1 MCFSRAASQGALQPG
16 NLTRALAR
24 EISGLIDLEDCQRQ
38 VEPLLMTPPYK
49 FAPRA
54 RLLEF
59 MRQTGV
65 PNLINLAAGLP
76 SVDCVP
82 KAALKRAFDAA
93 FIEEPD
99 VALGYH
105 TPDGDYGLREMIAA
119 RFAGR
124 GISVTAEEMVITTG
138 CTQALHGMIR
148 LLAQPGNVVA
158 CEAPAYYATLEM
170 LGDLGVR
177 VLPIPVRD
185 SQGVDLDLVSTLFE
199 RFRPKFFAV
208 CSTLSNPSGA
218 TLPNDAR
225 HALVEICRKT
235 GTRILEDEI
244 YGELSEIDG
253 LRPIR
258 SYDDGSIVSYVTSF
272 SKTVAPGIRVGVCVP
287 GGSSDQFAQLK
298 CQQDM
303 HSATLCEVAF
313 RKYLE
318 TGDLDSHLKYLKE
331 LNRQRREIAREV
343 IEKHFPDGTITW
355 IPKGGFLLW
364 VEVPQ
369 HIDIEKA
376 YQAALQSNV
385 AFSRGKAFFTT
396 PETKVSAMRLNCSR
410 PTTNELLKGL
420 EILGK
425 ILSQSV

>member
-1 MCFSRAASQGALQPG
+1 MNS
-16 NLTRALAR
+16 
-24 EISGLIDLEDCQRQ
+24 
-38 VEPLLMTPPYK
+38 PYK

-59 MRQTGV
+59 MRQAGN

-93 FIEEPD
+93 FAEEPD

-105 TPDGDYGLREMIAA
+105 TPDGDYPLRAKIAE
-119 RFAGR
+119 RFARR
-124 GISVTAEEMVITTG
+124 GVSVTPEQMVITTG

-148 LLAQPGNVVA
+148 LLAQPDDIVA

-170 LGDLGVR
+170 LGDTGIR
-177 VLPIPVRD
+177 VLPIPVRN
-185 SQGVDLDLVSTLFE
+185 SQGVDLDLVVTLFE
-199 RFRPKFFAV
+199 RYRPKFFVV

-218 TLPNDAR
+218 TMPNEAR
-225 HALVEICRKT
+225 GALVEICRKSST
-235 GTRILEDEI
+235 QILEDEI
-244 YGELSEIDG
+244 YGELSEIEG

-258 SYDDGSIVSYVTSF
+258 SYDDGSTVSYVMSF

-287 GGSSDQFAQLK
+287 GGNTDRFAQLK

-318 TGDLDSHLKYLKE
+318 DADLDSHLKYLKT
-331 LNRQRREIAREV
+331 LNRQRRDIGRKL
-343 IEKHFPDGTITW
+343 IEQYFPEGTIIW
-355 IPKGGFLLW
+355 IPDGGFLLW
-364 VEVPQ
+364 VEVPPS
-369 HIDIEKA
+369 IDIEA
-376 YQAALQSNV
+376 VYQAALSKNV
-385 AFSRGKAFFTT
+385 AFSRGKSFFTA
-396 PETKVSAMRLNCSR
+396 PDAKVNAMRINCSR
-410 PTTNELLKGL
+410 PTTDELVEGL
-420 EILGK
+420 ETLGNV
-425 ILSQSV
+425 LSQSL

>member
-1 MCFSRAASQGALQPG
+1 MNS
-16 NLTRALAR
+16 
-24 EISGLIDLEDCQRQ
+24 
-38 VEPLLMTPPYK
+38 PYK
-49 FAPRA
+49 FAPRG

-59 MRQTGV
+59 MRQAGN

-93 FIEEPD
+93 FSEAPD

-105 TPDGDYGLREMIAA
+105 TPDGDYALREKIAE
-119 RFAGR
+119 RFVRR
-124 GISVTAEEMVITTG
+124 GVTVTPEEMVMTTG

-148 LLAQPGNVVA
+148 LLAQAGDVVA

-170 LGDLGVR
+170 LGDTGIR

-185 SQGVDLDLVSTLFE
+185 SQGVDLDLVATLFE
-199 RFRPKFFAV
+199 RFRPRFFVV

-218 TLPNDAR
+218 TMSNEAR
-225 HALVEICRKT
+225 RALVEICRKT
-235 GTRILEDEI
+235 DTRILEDEI
-244 YGELSEIDG
+244 YGELSEIEE

-258 SYDDGSIVSYVTSF
+258 SYDDGNTVSYVMSF

-287 GGSSDQFAQLK
+287 GGNTDRFAQLK

-318 TGDLDSHLKYLKE
+318 GGDLDSHLTYLKA
-331 LNRQRREIAREV
+331 LNRQRREIAREL
-343 IEKHFPDGTITW
+343 IEKYFPEGTVIW
-355 IPKGGFLLW
+355 IPDGGFLLW

-369 HIDIEKA
+369 RIDIEVA
-376 YQAALQSNV
+376 YRIALSKNV
-385 AFSRGKAFFTT
+385 AFSRGKSFFTT
-396 PETKVSAMRLNCSR
+396 PDEKVSAMRINCSR
-410 PTTNELLKGL
+410 PTTNELVQGL
-420 EILGK
+420 ETLGN
-425 ILSQSV
+425 ILSHGV

>member
-1 MCFSRAASQGALQPG
+1 MNS
-16 NLTRALAR
+16 
-24 EISGLIDLEDCQRQ
+24 
-38 VEPLLMTPPYK
+38 PYT

-59 MRQTGV
+59 MRQAGN

-93 FIEEPD
+93 FSEEPD

-105 TPDGDYGLREMIAA
+105 TPDGDYALREKIAERLA
-119 RFAGR
+119 RR
-124 GISVTAEEMVITTG
+124 GVLVTPKEMVMTTG

-148 LLAQPGNVVA
+148 LLAQPGDVVA

-170 LGDLGVR
+170 LGDTGIR

-185 SQGVDLDLVSTLFE
+185 ARGVDLDLVATLFE
-199 RFRPKFFAV
+199 RFCPRFFVV

-218 TLPNDAR
+218 TMSNEAR
-225 HALVEICRKT
+225 RALVEICRKT
-235 GTRILEDEI
+235 RTHILEDEI
-244 YGELSEIDG
+244 YGELSEIEG
-253 LRPIR
+253 LKPIR
-258 SYDDGSIVSYVTSF
+258 SYDDGTTVSYVMSF
-272 SKTVAPGIRVGVCVP
+272 SKTVAPGIRVGFCLP
-287 GGSSDQFAQLK
+287 GTNTDRFAQLK

-318 TGDLDSHLKYLKE
+318 GADLDSHLKYLKA
-331 LNRQRREIAREV
+331 LNRQRRELGREL
-343 IEKHFPDGTITW
+343 IEKYFPDGTMIW
-355 IPKGGFLLW
+355 IPEGGFLLW

-369 HIDIEKA
+369 CIDIEAA
-376 YQAALQSNV
+376 YQTALSKNV
-385 AFSRGKAFFTT
+385 AFSRGKSFFTT
-396 PETKVSAMRLNCSR
+396 PDANVSSMRINCSR
-410 PTTNELLKGL
+410 PTTDELVQGL
-420 EILGK
+420 ETLGK
-425 ILSQSV
+425 ILSRSV

>member
-1 MCFSRAASQGALQPG
+1 MNS
-16 NLTRALAR
+16 
-24 EISGLIDLEDCQRQ
+24 
-38 VEPLLMTPPYK
+38 PYK
-49 FAPRA
+49 FVPQA

-59 MRQTGV
+59 MRQAGN
-65 PNLINLAAGLP
+65 PDLINLAAGLP

-93 FIEEPD
+93 FSEEPD

-105 TPDGDYGLREMIAA
+105 TPDGDYQLREKIAA
-119 RFAGR
+119 RFARR
-124 GISVTAEEMVITTG
+124 GISVTPEEMVITTG

-148 LLAQPGNVVA
+148 LLAQPGDVVA

-170 LGDLGVR
+170 LGDTGVR

-185 SQGVDLDLVSTLFE
+185 SHGVDLDLVATLFE
-199 RFRPKFFAV
+199 RFHPKFFVV

-218 TLPNDAR
+218 TMSNEAR
-225 HALVEICRKT
+225 RTLVEICRTT

-244 YGELSEIDG
+244 YGELSEIEG

-258 SYDDGSIVSYVTSF
+258 SYDDGSIVSYVMSF

-287 GGSSDQFAQLK
+287 GGNTDRFAQLK

-318 TGDLDSHLKYLKE
+318 EADLDSHLKYLKA
-331 LNRQRREIAREV
+331 LNRQRRETGRQL
-343 IEKHFPDGTITW
+343 IEKFFPEGTTIW
-355 IPKGGFLLW
+355 IPEGGFLLW
-364 VEVPQ
+364 VEVPP
-369 HIDIEKA
+369 HINTEAA
-376 YQAALQSNV
+376 YQAALRKNV
-385 AFSRGKAFFTT
+385 AFSRGKSFFTT
-396 PETKVSAMRLNCSR
+396 PDGKNSAMRINCSR
-410 PTTNELLKGL
+410 PTANQLVQGIET
-420 EILGK
+420 LGK
-425 ILSQSV
+425 ILWQGL

>member
-1 MCFSRAASQGALQPG
+1 MNS
-16 NLTRALAR
+16 
-24 EISGLIDLEDCQRQ
+24 
-38 VEPLLMTPPYK
+38 PYK

-59 MRQTGV
+59 MRQAGN
-65 PNLINLAAGLP
+65 PKLINLAAGLP

-82 KAALKRAFDAA
+82 KAALKRAFEAA
-93 FIEEPD
+93 FSEEPD

-105 TPDGDYGLREMIAA
+105 TPDGDYALREKIAE
-119 RFAGR
+119 RFARR
-124 GISVTAEEMVITTG
+124 GISVTPEEMVITTG

-148 LLAQPGNVVA
+148 LLAQPDDIVA

-170 LGDLGVR
+170 LGDTGIR
-177 VLPIPVRD
+177 VLPIPVRN
-185 SQGVDLDLVSTLFE
+185 SKGVDLDLVSSLFE
-199 RFRPKFFAV
+199 RFRPKFFVV

-218 TLPNDAR
+218 TMPNEAR
-225 HALVEICRKT
+225 RALVEICQKT
-235 GTRILEDEI
+235 DTRILEDEI

-258 SYDDGSIVSYVTSF
+258 SYDDGSVVSYVTSF

-287 GGSSDQFAQLK
+287 GGNTDRFAQLK

-318 TGDLDSHLKYLKE
+318 NADLDSHLAYLKA
-331 LNRQRREIAREV
+331 LNRQRREMAREL
-343 IEKHFPDGTITW
+343 IENHFPQGTIIW
-355 IPKGGFLLW
+355 IPEGGFLLW

-369 HIDIEKA
+369 GIDIEAA
-376 YQAALQSNV
+376 YQAALQKNV
-385 AFSRGKAFFTT
+385 AFSRGTAFFTT
-396 PETKVSAMRLNCSR
+396 PEAKVNSIRINCSR
-410 PTTNELLKGL
+410 PTTNQLVQGL

-425 ILSQSV
+425 ILRQRL

>member
-1 MCFSRAASQGALQPG
+1 M
-16 NLTRALAR
+16 
-24 EISGLIDLEDCQRQ
+24 IS
-38 VEPLLMTPPYK
+38 PYK

-54 RLLEF
+54 RLLDF
-59 MRQTGV
+59 MRQAGD

-82 KAALKRAFDAA
+82 KAALKRAFDLA
-93 FIEEPD
+93 FIEEAD

-105 TPDGDYGLREMIAA
+105 TPDGDYALRAKIAE
-119 RFAGR
+119 RFARR
-124 GISVTAEEMVITTG
+124 GISVTPDEMVITTG

-148 LLAQPGNVVA
+148 LLAQSGDVVA
-158 CEAPAYYATLEM
+158 CESPAYYATLEM
-170 LGDLGVR
+170 LGDTAIR
-177 VLPIPVRD
+177 VLPLPVRD

-199 RFRPKFFAV
+199 RYRPKFFVV

-218 TLPNDAR
+218 TMSNDAR
-225 HALVEICRKT
+225 RALVEICRKT
-235 GTRILEDEI
+235 DTHILEDEI

-258 SYDDGSIVSYVTSF
+258 SYDDGSTVSYVMSF
-272 SKTVAPGIRVGVCVP
+272 SKTVAPGIRVGVCIP
-287 GGSSDQFAQLK
+287 GGNTDRFAQLK

-318 TGDLDSHLKYLKE
+318 GADLDAHLEYLKE
-331 LNRQRREIAREV
+331 LNRQRRHIAREM
-343 IEKHFPDGTITW
+343 IEKYFPQGTIIW
-355 IPKGGFLLW
+355 IPEGGFLLW
-364 VEVPQ
+364 VEVPPR
-369 HIDIEKA
+369 IDIEA
-376 YQAALQSNV
+376 VYQTALLKNV

-396 PETKVSAMRLNCSR
+396 PETKVSSMRINCSR
-410 PTTNELLKGL
+410 PTTNELVQGL
-420 EILGK
+420 ETLGK